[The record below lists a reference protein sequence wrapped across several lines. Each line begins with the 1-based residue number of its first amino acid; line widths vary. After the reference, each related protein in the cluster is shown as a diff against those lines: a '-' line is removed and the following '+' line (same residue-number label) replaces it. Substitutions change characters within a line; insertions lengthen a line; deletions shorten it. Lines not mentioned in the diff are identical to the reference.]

1 MIRSAIADG
10 TLIAQLVV
18 QVSRHARLPPPVDR
32 RPASMAETAEPAR
45 WDLLL
50 ARNASA
56 PDGIRCF
63 GFGFGEEFL
72 IVDRRTGQPRHAKPL
87 SGGEPF
93 SPALALWSRSATV
106 PVANS
111 M

>member
-1 MIRSAIADG
+1 
-10 TLIAQLVV
+10 
-18 QVSRHARLPPPVDR
+18 
-32 RPASMAETAEPAR
+32 MAETAGPAR

-56 PDGIRCF
+56 ATLASAPDGIRCF
-63 GFGFGEEFL
+63 GFGFDEEFL
-72 IVDRRTGQPRHAKPL
+72 IVDRRTGQPRHAQPL